1 LANHKSAKKR
11 AIQSEKKRIHNMSI
25 KTKLKNA
32 IKAVR
37 TADKDTAASVLDKA
51 KSVIEKS
58 ANKGVI
64 HKKNAAR
71 KISRLTKAFNAL
83 SA

>member
-1 LANHKSAKKR
+1 MANHKSAKKR